1 MKTLLSSFIFIILII
16 GTQSC
21 QFSKKEIAT
30 DKSKTMFLQ
39 DLDSLQKLVDTSLLP
54 LATHSTSQDSLQKVF
69 VKARQHYKKIEHFS
83 EYFLPAS
90 SKLINGA
97 PVIEIELTDNIENEP
112 SGFQVI
118 EPFIYPFDTAKRT
131 DLIREVRK
139 LKRSLNA
146 AKNFFEVME
155 LTDAHIFDAIRLQ
168 TFRIISL
175 GITGFDTPL
184 VNSSLSECAVS
195 LKSIQ
200 RYLDFYDDNSADFLT
215 LKKQCQNAQIFLE
228 KNDNFDT
235 FDRISFISNFINPLT
250 STILEFQK
258 KQKIASFKEVRLLSP
273 DAETLFAEGVFNP
286 NFFTP
291 NSDSYTSDERVLLGK
306 KLFFDPILSHGNVR
320 SCASC
325 HQPENGF
332 TDGLEKP
339 FTLNNKKLL
348 PRNTPTLFNVAFQGK
363 QFYDL
368 RSGNLE
374 NQTQDVIENKDEM
387 HGSLKEISQKLS
399 VDKKYVELFK
409 KAFPD
414 QKGNIQERHISNA
427 LASFERSLISLNS
440 RFDLYLRGNKSML
453 NASEMRGF
461 NLFAGK
467 AKCATCHFTPLFN
480 GTVPPNF
487 TNTESEVIGVPATP
501 QNKSIDKDL
510 GRYARYQFDIWK
522 YSFKTPTLRNIE
534 KTSPYMHNGVY
545 NTLEEVVDFYNQGGG
560 KGLGFD
566 LPNQTLSET
575 KLNLTKSEQRDLVAF
590 LKSLTELK
598 ENPNNYTSIK

>member
-1 MKTLLSSFIFIILII
+1 MKILLSSFTFIILII
-16 GTQSC
+16 GTHSC
-21 QFSKKEIAT
+21 QFSKKKNAT
-30 DKSKTMFLQ
+30 DQCKTMFLQ
-39 DLDSLQKLVDTSLLP
+39 DLDSLQKLVDTALLP
-54 LATHSTSQDSLQKVF
+54 LATHSTSEDSLQKSF
-69 VKARQHYKKIEHFS
+69 VKARQLYKKIEHFS

-90 SKLINGA
+90 SKLINGTPIA
-97 PVIEIELTDNIENEP
+97 EIELTDNVVNEP

-118 EPFIYPFDTAKRT
+118 EPLIYPFDTAKRT
-131 DLIREVRK
+131 DLIREVKK

-168 TFRIISL
+168 NFRIISL

-184 VNSSLSECAVS
+184 ANSSLTECVIS
-195 LKSIQ
+195 LQSIQ
-200 RYLDFYDDNSADFLT
+200 RYLDLYDDDSADFINI
-215 LKKQCQNAQIFLE
+215 KKQSQNAQTFLE
-228 KNDNFDT
+228 KNANFDT
-235 FDRISFISNFINPLT
+235 FDRISFISNFINPL
-250 STILEFQK
+250 SSSVLEFQK
-258 KQKIASFKEVRLLSP
+258 KQKIHSFKEVRLLNP

-291 NSDSYTSDERVLLGK
+291 NSDSFTSDERVLLGK
-306 KLFFDPILSHGNVR
+306 KLFFDPVLSHGNRR

-339 FTLNNKKLL
+339 FTLNNRKLL
-348 PRNTPTLFNVAFQGK
+348 LRNTPTLLNVALQGK

-368 RSGNLE
+368 RTDNLE
-374 NQTQDVIENKDEM
+374 NQSQDVIENKEEM
-387 HGSLKEISQKLS
+387 HGSLKEISHKLS
-399 VDKKYVELFK
+399 ADKKYVELFK

-414 QKGNIQERHISNA
+414 QNGNIQERHISNA

-440 RFDLYLRGNKSML
+440 RLDFYLRGDKSML

-467 AKCATCHFTPLFN
+467 AKCATCHFMPLFN

-487 TNTESEVIGVPATP
+487 TNTESEVIGVPASP

-545 NTLEEVVDFYNQGGG
+545 KTLEEVVEFYNQGGG

-566 LPNQTLSET
+566 LPNQTLPET
-575 KLNLTKSEQRDLVAF
+575 KLNLTEREQKDLVAF

-598 ENPNNYTSIK
+598 GKANKYTSTE

>member
-1 MKTLLSSFIFIILII
+1 MKTLLSSFTFIILIL

-21 QFSKKEIAT
+21 QFSKEKNAT
-30 DKSKTMFLQ
+30 EQCKTMFLQ

-54 LATHSTSQDSLQKVF
+54 LATHSQSEDSLQKTF
-69 VKARQHYKKIEHFS
+69 IEARQLYKKIEHFS

-90 SKLINGA
+90 SKLINGTPIA
-97 PVIEIELTDNIENEP
+97 EIELTDNVVNEP

-118 EPFIYPFDTAKRT
+118 EPLIYPFDTAKRT
-131 DLIREVRK
+131 DLIREVKK

-146 AKNFFEVME
+146 AKNFFEVMP

-184 VNSSLSECAVS
+184 ANSSLAECAVS

-235 FDRISFISNFINPLT
+235 FDRIFFISNFINPL
-250 STILEFQK
+250 SSKILAFQK

-286 NFFTP
+286 NFFAP

-306 KLFFDPILSHGNVR
+306 KLFFDPVLSHGNVR

-339 FTLNNKKLL
+339 FTLDNRKLL
-348 PRNTPTLFNVAFQGK
+348 PRNTPTLLNVALQGK

-368 RSGNLE
+368 RTDNLE
-374 NQTQDVIENKDEM
+374 NQSQDVIENKDEM

-399 VDKKYVELFK
+399 ADKKYIELFK
-409 KAFPD
+409 KAFPE
-414 QKGNIQERHISNA
+414 QKGSFQERHIANA

-461 NLFAGK
+461 NLFSGK

-545 NTLEEVVDFYNQGGG
+545 KTLEEVVDFYNQGGG

-566 LPNQTLSET
+566 LQNQTLPET
-575 KLNLTKSEQRDLVAF
+575 KLNLTESEQKDLVAF

-598 ENPNNYTSIK
+598 EKSNNYTSTK

>member
-16 GTQSC
+16 GTHSC
-21 QFSKKEIAT
+21 QFSKKQIAT
-30 DKSKTMFLQ
+30 DKSKAMFLQ

-54 LATHSTSQDSLQKVF
+54 LATHSQSEDSLQKTF
-69 VKARQHYKKIEHFS
+69 IEARQLYKKIEHFS

-90 SKLINGA
+90 SKLINGTPIA
-97 PVIEIELTDNIENEP
+97 EIELTDNVVNEP

-118 EPFIYPFDTAKRT
+118 EPLIYPFDTAKRT
-131 DLIREVRK
+131 DLVREIKK

-146 AKNFFEVME
+146 AKNFFEVMP

-184 VNSSLSECAVS
+184 ANSSLTECAIS
-195 LKSIQ
+195 LQSIQ
-200 RYLDFYDDNSADFLT
+200 RYLDLYDDDSADFINI
-215 LKKQCQNAQIFLE
+215 KKQSQNAQIFLE
-228 KNDNFDT
+228 KNANFDT
-235 FDRISFISNFINPLT
+235 FDRISFISNFINPL
-250 STILEFQK
+250 SSSILEFQK
-258 KQKIASFKEVRLLSP
+258 KQKIHSFKEVRLLSP
-273 DAETLFAEGVFNP
+273 DAKTLFAEGVFNP

-291 NSDSYTSDERVLLGK
+291 NTDSYVNHERVRLGK
-306 KLFFDPILSHGNVR
+306 KLFFDPVLSHGNVR

-332 TDGLEKP
+332 TDGLVKP

-348 PRNTPTLFNVAFQGK
+348 PRNTPTLLNVALQGK

-368 RSGNLE
+368 RTDNLE
-374 NQTQDVIENKDEM
+374 NQSQDVIENKDEM

-399 VDKKYVELFK
+399 ADKKYIELFK
-409 KAFPD
+409 KAFPE
-414 QKGNIQERHISNA
+414 QKGSIQERQIANA

-440 RFDLYLRGNKSML
+440 RFDLYLRGDKSML

-467 AKCATCHFTPLFN
+467 AKCGICHFTPLFN

-545 NTLEEVVDFYNQGGG
+545 KTLEEVVEFYNQGGG

-566 LPNQTLSET
+566 LPNQTLPET
-575 KLNLTKSEQRDLVAF
+575 KLNLTESEQKDLVAF
-590 LKSLTELK
+590 LKSLTDLK
-598 ENPNNYTSIK
+598 MGKINSL